1 VLVATFGALQEAVTT
16 YTARAAEKLRHQKL
30 AACFLTVSIRTNRF
44 RVSEPQYA
52 NSITIELPMATNYI
66 AELIDTAHR
75 CLKQIF
81 QSGYRYHK
89 ASVML
94 TGLVPMNERQANLF
108 ALRDTERLNRLMSTV
123 DRLNHVF
130 GASTVRVAGE
140 GFEKPWRMKSDRRSH
155 WAPIMPVKA

>member
-1 VLVATFGALQEAVTT
+1 MLVATFGALQEAVTT